1 MIAQS
6 HDRFEEVTLRE
17 FIFFMKTYRQNLE
30 ENIRIYLN
38 VEGISDEEHF
48 EAVTLLLRS
57 FTEWFHHIHMGEMEE
72 DIHNQLIDW
81 LYAQISIL
89 STERLYLFSLILQ
102 KAVTTLLKKE
112 KIHKNDGFIMFL
124 FNLQSDL
131 LKTYQ
136 QIAKKEK
143 QIPHRAPLTKLS
155 QLLIRSS
162 KTELPDILKK
172 CEDWFGFKRCVFYG
186 YIPWSNE
193 FYGAV
198 GTEVIKVQSM
208 KGQLGEN
215 FSVFSTKKPIF
226 LKDPK
231 QLIRQEHIELFGLSS
246 IIFLPI
252 LCEEQLYG
260 WLTFDQKGE
269 AFEYSKEELDY
280 INEVGILLGLFFSR
294 KSGNDMIQSSIH
306 LTQREHSILILL
318 ADGHDNKTIASML
331 YLSEHTVR
339 DYVSQLMTKLKAKN
353 RTQVVAIAFQSGL
366 LH

>member
-1 MIAQS
+1 
-6 HDRFEEVTLRE
+6 
-17 FIFFMKTYRQNLE
+17 
-30 ENIRIYLN
+30 
-38 VEGISDEEHF
+38 
-48 EAVTLLLRS
+48 
-57 FTEWFHHIHMGEMEE
+57 
-72 DIHNQLIDW
+72 
-81 LYAQISIL
+81 
-89 STERLYLFSLILQ
+89 
-102 KAVTTLLKKE
+102 
-112 KIHKNDGFIMFL
+112 
-124 FNLQSDL
+124 
-131 LKTYQ
+131 
-136 QIAKKEK
+136 
-143 QIPHRAPLTKLS
+143 
-155 QLLIRSS
+155 
-162 KTELPDILKK
+162 
-172 CEDWFGFKRCVFYG
+172 
-186 YIPWSNE
+186 
-193 FYGAV
+193 
-198 GTEVIKVQSM
+198 M